1 MPSASLIARLV
12 VALAAATA
20 PVLAGDITGTVRYA
34 GAPPARKPIEITK
47 DQAIC
52 GRVEHVEESLVVGA
66 GGGVRDVVVHLVDP
80 PGAPPMPVL
89 TPNVTVDQNG
99 CRFVPR
105 IQIIPAG
112 APFDLVNSDD
122 LLHNIHTWSKA
133 NPSFNR
139 AQPKFK
145 KVLTQSFAKPEIMR
159 ISCDVH
165 PWMNGWLVIAGHAY
179 YAKTSPDGTFRISGV
194 PAGDYTI
201 EFWQELLGVET
212 RPVKVP
218 ATGSTSVDLL
228 YPARQA
234 P

>member
-1 MPSASLIARLV
+1 MRATSKIVGLLLAFSLN
-12 VALAAATA
+12 AAAA
-20 PVLAGDITGTVRYA
+20 LAGDITGTVRY
-34 GAPPARKPIEITK
+34 GGEVPKPRPIEITK

-52 GRVEHVEESLVVGA
+52 GRVEHVDESLVVGP
-66 GGGVRDVVVHLVDP
+66 GGGIRDVVVHLVDP
-80 PGAPPMPVL
+80 PGAPPMPAP
-89 TPNVTVDQNG
+89 TPNIVVDQNG

-145 KVLTQSFAKPEIMR
+145 KVLTQTFAKPEIMR

-179 YAKTSPDGTFRISGV
+179 YARTAADGTFRIAGV
-194 PAGDYTI
+194 PPGDYSV
-201 EFWQELLGVET
+201 EFWQERLGTET
-212 RPVKVP
+212 RPAKVP
-218 ATGSTSVDLL
+218 AGGSVSVDLT
-228 YPARQA
+228 YPGR
-234 P
+234 